1 MSESSEMQFIL
12 IQPHD
17 QVVEIILNRPEKRN
31 AIHWPMMQSLAQAID
46 QAERVPGA
54 RAVLIR
60 GQGQVFSS
68 GLDLTALAEIATA
81 FGEDW
86 QERMTSVTDAFQ
98 NVFNKVERCS
108 LPTIALLR
116 GFVLGLGLELALACD
131 FRIAVRHTKLG
142 LPEARLGL
150 VPDVGGTTRLTSLV
164 GPARAKE
171 LILTGRV
178 IDAEIA
184 ERWGLVN
191 RIVPDKELAVAG
203 EALVEEIVGCAPL
216 AVKYARQVINQLSD
230 IDRGLHLEALAQE
243 RLIQSEDFM
252 IGVQSMINKTTP
264 QWHGK

>member
-46 QAERVPGA
+46 QAERVSGA
-54 RAVLIR
+54 RAILIR

-68 GLDLTALAEIATA
+68 GLDLTALTEIAEV

-86 QERMTSVTDAFQ
+86 RERMTNVTDAFQ
-98 NVFNKVERCS
+98 NVYNKVERCS

-131 FRIAVRHTKLG
+131 FRIAARHTKLG
-142 LPEARLGL
+142 LPEAKLGL
-150 VPDVGGTTRLTSLV
+150 VPDVGGTTRLMSLV
-164 GPARAKE
+164 GPSRAKE
-171 LILTGRV
+171 LILTGGV

-191 RIVPDKELAVAG
+191 KIVPDKELGAAG
-203 EALVEEIVGCAPL
+203 EALVDEIVDCAPL
-216 AVKYARQVINQLSD
+216 AVKSARQVINQLSD
-230 IDRGLHLEALAQE
+230 VARGLHLEALAQE

-252 IGVQSMINKTTP
+252 IGVQSMLNKTTP
-264 QWHGK
+264 RWRGM